1 MQQIDSPKEVRD
13 GEELDTEKIAAYL
26 KANLK
31 EMDGEIN
38 IKQFPSGFSNLTYM
52 VTVGE
57 RELVLRRPPFGT
69 KAKSAHDMKREF
81 NILSSIKGSFDYV
94 PEMLLYCDDEEV
106 IGAPFYVMER
116 LKGIILRKELPNGL
130 FTDESGI
137 KSLCRNWVGVLCNL
151 HKLDYE
157 SCGLKDL
164 GKPEGYVKR
173 QVEGWTKRYRNARTE
188 DVPDFEGIMEWL
200 KDNMPEDS
208 KTPALIH
215 NDYKFDNVFLN
226 PDNPSQITGVV
237 DWEMATIGDPL
248 MDLGASLAYWVNHD
262 DNDEMKLIAT
272 LPTTSPG
279 MLNRA
284 EIVKLYEELSGTK
297 IKNFEFYYCFGLFRL
312 AVIAQQIYYRYYHGQ
327 TKDKRFANIAFF
339 VHILERTAS
348 EVMLKRQF

>member
-13 GEELDTEKIAAYL
+13 GEELDTEKIATYL

-116 LKGIILRKELPNGL
+116 LKGIILRKEMPNGL

-137 KSLCRNWVGVLCNL
+137 KKLCRNWVDVLCNL

-173 QVEGWTKRYRNARTE
+173 QVEGWTKRYRNARTD
-188 DVPDFEGIMEWL
+188 DVPDFEGIMKWL
-200 KDNMPEDS
+200 KDNMPKDS
-208 KTPALIH
+208 KVPALIH

-248 MDLGASLAYWVNHD
+248 MDLGASLAYWINHD

-272 LPTTSPG
+272 LPTAQPG
-279 MLNRA
+279 MLNRK
-284 EIVKLYEELSGTK
+284 EIVKLYEEISGNK
-297 IKNFEFYYCFGLFRL
+297 INNFEFYYCFGLFRL

-348 EVMLKRQF
+348 EVMLKNQF